1 MKGRKKARL
10 SLTLDGSTFIYS
22 EERLLL
28 TCVNDQCLQ
37 KKLGCKPLGG
47 SDDIVP

>member
-1 MKGRKKARL
+1 MEGRKKARL

-22 EERLLL
+22 EESLLL

-47 SDDIVP
+47 Q